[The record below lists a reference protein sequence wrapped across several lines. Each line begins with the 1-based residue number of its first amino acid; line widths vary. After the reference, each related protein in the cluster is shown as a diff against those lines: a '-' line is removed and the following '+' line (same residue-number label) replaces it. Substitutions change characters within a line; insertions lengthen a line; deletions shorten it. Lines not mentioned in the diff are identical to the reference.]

1 MHLNLTIKTIICCCY
16 CLQMVAQ
23 QDSLSLGGDNRKI
36 PLLYDQS
43 RQFTGS
49 ITTVYQLP
57 LGYGDNF
64 IGESLDGQD
73 GLAFSLNLF
82 LFKNFYLGANYG
94 ISNFDVTDKASLGNY
109 QETQIEERYLTLGY
123 ELLPLKNIR
132 LGLFTSLFGEATL
145 TNEGQGVSN
154 RDSGKLWIYGLKLE
168 YEIVDN
174 LSLLLV
180 YDWRRIKT
188 NINVPSEISDFF
200 QIGTY
205 NNLSFG
211 LKFNF
216 GKSDILKSIQL

>member
-1 MHLNLTIKTIICCCY
+1 M
-16 CLQMVAQ
+16 
-23 QDSLSLGGDNRKI
+23 
-36 PLLYDQS
+36 
-43 RQFTGS
+43 
-49 ITTVYQLP
+49 
-57 LGYGDNF
+57 
-64 IGESLDGQD
+64 
-73 GLAFSLNLF
+73 
-82 LFKNFYLGANYG
+82 
-94 ISNFDVTDKASLGNY
+94 
-109 QETQIEERYLTLGY
+109 
-123 ELLPLKNIR
+123 LPLKNIR